1 MNIRLPKITTLSRR
15 FMLGVVPVS
24 LAGIM
29 LLGVSAFYYTK
40 RHITTSVN
48 KEMAAFSK
56 GAAASVSVFFRQR
69 KNDIETLSETS
80 LLADYYNN
88 MDYGLTEEA
97 GQYRRELERYFTSF
111 SERTRVYNRLFFA
124 DANGRLICGVDHSKP
139 MRPGGYAGAAGI
151 VRQASAGRTTKVLM
165 SPVTADPRYGPAIF
179 YARPVFDDLKNLRG
193 VIVLEASLRPV
204 QYILA
209 SLRVGCHGSA
219 YITDSANRLVLAW
232 KDTYAAGPVTPA
244 DFTAR
249 ESIPGTELR
258 VMLTAP
264 MSDFRAPL
272 TSISRVTVFLVV
284 FCGFLVWVFIYFT
297 IRGLTRP
304 VEKLVQAT
312 RSLAAGKEFKRVEI
326 SSRDEIGGLAD
337 SFNTMGAQLMERT
350 RDLESRIKELLVLQ
364 GMSAAVIENLE
375 EEHICRVCLEA
386 AVSGLGFDRGIL
398 YLVDAEKKLIMGRYV
413 HSTEG
418 VGFNEEKMRG
428 RAVPLDSGDI
438 LAEVIRTKKA
448 VNVKDPSDAPG
459 INRRFVEE
467 VATKAFCLVPVM
479 TEQKVLGVIGAL
491 ISLMLF
497 VCTGMIYA
505 CLRFLREWHTPLTV
519 INYILLGSS
528 SGFILAAFYAA
539 FAAPAQTGFFVGWAI
554 ITTLLAFAGRGAS
567 LLRNAR
573 LKPKSTIQTAIGI
586 KHPHIV
592 QRSQGFM
599 GGSFNTRE
607 FFHGR
612 SAAFL
617 RAIKPAF
624 LLLAFVI
631 PLTLLAFGAS
641 GSALLGVAFI
651 LQYIGL
657 LAERWF
663 FFAQANHPQ
672 NLYYQTIG

>member
-1 MNIRLPKITTLSRR
+1 MKPAYSVIFLTTL
-15 FMLGVVPVS
+15 LGAGQGLFLALFTHQSYALFS
-24 LAGIM
+24 LAPVLPG
-29 LLGVSAFYYTK
+29 AFYGYGSVLALLFLTGGLIASFFHLG
-40 RHITTSVN
+40 RPERAWRSATQWRTSW
-48 KEMAAFSK
+48 
-56 GAAASVSVFFRQR
+56 
-69 KNDIETLSETS
+69 LS
-80 LLADYYNN
+80 
-88 MDYGLTEEA
+88 
-97 GQYRRELERYFTSF
+97 RE
-111 SERTRVYNRLFFA
+111 
-124 DANGRLICGVDHSKP
+124 
-139 MRPGGYAGAAGI
+139 
-151 VRQASAGRTTKVLM
+151 
-165 SPVTADPRYGPAIF
+165 
-179 YARPVFDDLKNLRG
+179 
-193 VIVLEASLRPV
+193 VIVL
-204 QYILA
+204 
-209 SLRVGCHGSA
+209 
-219 YITDSANRLVLAW
+219 
-232 KDTYAAGPVTPA
+232 PA
-244 DFTAR
+244 FM
-249 ESIPGTELR
+249 G
-258 VMLTAP
+258 V
-264 MSDFRAPL
+264 
-272 TSISRVTVFLVV
+272 VFLYGAVH
-284 FCGFLVWVFIYFT
+284 
-297 IRGLTRP
+297 LTGYRP
-304 VEKLVQAT
+304 EMLLLPGD
-312 RSLAAGKEFKRVEI
+312 LAI
-326 SSRDEIGGLAD
+326 
-337 SFNTMGAQLMERT
+337 
-350 RDLESRIKELLVLQ
+350 DLSV
-364 GMSAAVIENLE
+364 
-375 EEHICRVCLEA
+375 
-386 AVSGLGFDRGIL
+386 
-398 YLVDAEKKLIMGRYV
+398 
-413 HSTEG
+413 
-418 VGFNEEKMRG
+418 
-428 RAVPLDSGDI
+428 
-438 LAEVIRTKKA
+438 
-448 VNVKDPSDAPG
+448 
-459 INRRFVEE
+459 
-467 VATKAFCLVPVM
+467 
-479 TEQKVLGVIGAL
+479 VLGVIGAL